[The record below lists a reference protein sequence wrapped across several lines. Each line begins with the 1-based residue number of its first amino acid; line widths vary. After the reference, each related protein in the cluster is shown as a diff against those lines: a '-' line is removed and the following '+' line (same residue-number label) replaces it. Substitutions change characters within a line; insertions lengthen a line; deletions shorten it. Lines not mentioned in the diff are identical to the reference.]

1 MACRCG
7 KGKTKFEAL
16 LASGT
21 TKVVESIKEANEWA
35 TQQGE
40 RLTKVTAK

>member
-7 KGKTKFEAL
+7 KNKTKFEAL
-16 LASGT
+16 LASGA
-21 TKVVESIKEANEWA
+21 TKVVASIKEANEWA
-35 TQQGE
+35 SAEGV